1 MADKR
6 TDKRVVFQCILTPS
20 EQRMA
25 KEVAEDRG
33 FSMSDCYRQ
42 SIRRAHKAMVARN
55 EAKQQ
60 DKAEGSYE

>member
-25 KEVAEDRG
+25 KAIAEDRG
-33 FSMSDCYRQ
+33 FSMSDWYRQ
-42 SIRRAHKAMVARN
+42 SVRRAHKAMVAKNDAR
-55 EAKQQ
+55 K